1 MTSDVSGNGRAS
13 QSRLVAAA
21 VLLAVAVAG
30 VAAGV
35 VFDRAVLLPRG
46 GPRRGGPSSFMRDRG
61 PSPEMRHRFSERMA
75 KELDLTPAQQVKIDT
90 IMTRQFEGMS
100 RASAVVRPT
109 IDSLTRAAQASMDS
123 VLTPEQRVKVAE
135 MRTRNRS
142 QGRGGP
148 SMREPSMR
156 EPQQRGPRGDSVR

>member
-21 VLLAVAVAG
+21 VLLAVALAG
-30 VAAGV
+30 AATGV
-35 VFDRAVLLPRG
+35 VFDRAVLLPRDG
-46 GPRRGGPSSFMRDRG
+46 YHRGGPSTFMRDRG
-61 PSPEMRHRFSERMA
+61 PSPQMRHRFSERMA

-90 IMTRQFEGMS
+90 IMTRQFEGIS

-123 VLTPEQRVKVAE
+123 VLTAEQRVKVAE
-135 MRTRNRS
+135 MRTRSRS
-142 QGRGGP
+142 QGRGAP
-148 SMREPSMR
+148 PMREPSMR
-156 EPQQRGPRGDSVR
+156 EPLPRGPRGDSGR